1 MKRMIA
7 ILCLFLGIFSGLRAE
22 QEEMQVIQDSLHA
35 RLLRAATQD
44 AAWKAEVDL
53 SVGEIRLSELFRTL
67 AHVNGVNLCVKTDDS
82 RMVSCNFKRAR
93 VTDLL
98 EYLCR
103 EYEME
108 VELTGNILTVYTA
121 AAPPE
126 SPRVPQ
132 ISYEKEKQKISY
144 DLYEDTLSVVMKKMT
159 ELTGINII
167 VPENIRRQTVSGFA
181 TRLPVDE
188 AIPFLAAANGLEAI
202 RGKQGIWTL
211 QAMEEGP
218 PLSPVSSI
226 QYRLPR
232 AFTADEIRCDSL
244 GRVYISVGR
253 GHLQDIVTELCR
265 LRNTDRMFL
274 CPLEK
279 EVSIYAREVD
289 FDTLLE
295 VLFAGTP
302 YTCRREKNICIFGS
316 TAEDKSLN
324 SVAVLPLR
332 FRTVEKVPDLIPET
346 LKSGMQIQVF
356 PDQNSLIV
364 AGSSRQVEQIRQFLE
379 DIDLSVP
386 LVTIEVLI
394 VNSHKT
400 NAQEVGITAGLGEK
414 PVATSGRISPGID
427 LMLSAA
433 SVNHVINSLNGFG
446 SVNLGKV
453 TPNFYMSLKALEEA
467 GTLELRST
475 PKLSTLNGHEAS
487 LKSGETQYY
496 KEVQNN
502 IIGTQN
508 PLQTESYQWKSVEAS
523 LSVSILPYVSRDG
536 KITLTVEISQSEFT
550 AREEKSA
557 PPGTAT
563 RSFKAQIR
571 VENGDMV
578 LLGGIE
584 RNSHEKSSSGLPFLA
599 RVPVLKW
606 LFGSSKNNKVEEKL
620 NLFIKPTVV
629 F

>member
-7 ILCLFLGIFSGLRAE
+7 ILCLLLGIFPGLRAE
-22 QEEMQVIQDSLHA
+22 QEEVRDVQDSLHA
-35 RLLRAATQD
+35 RLVRAAALD
-44 AAWKAEVDL
+44 AAWRSEVDL

-67 AHVNGVNLCVKTDDS
+67 ADVNGVNLCVKTDDS

-108 VELTGNILTVYTA
+108 VELWGNILTVYTA
-121 AAPPE
+121 ATPPDR
-126 SPRVPQ
+126 PRVPQ
-132 ISYEKEKQKISY
+132 ISYEKEKRKISY
-144 DLYEDTLSVVMKKMT
+144 DLCEDTLSVVMKKMT

-167 VPENIRRQTVSGFA
+167 VPEAVRHLTVSGFA

-188 AIPFLAAANGLEAI
+188 AIPFLAAANGLEAMQ
-202 RGKQGIWTL
+202 GKQGIWTL
-211 QAMEEGP
+211 QAMGEGSA
-218 PLSPVSSI
+218 LSPI
-226 QYRLPR
+226 PHRFPR
-232 AFTADEIRCDSL
+232 AFAADEIRCDSL
-244 GRVYISVGR
+244 GRVYISVSH
-253 GHLQDIVTELCR
+253 GHLQDIITELCR
-265 LRNTDRMFL
+265 LRNVDRMFL

-279 EVSIYAREVD
+279 EVSIYAREVG

-302 YTCRREKNICIFGS
+302 YTCRRENNICIFGS

-332 FRTVEKVPDLIPET
+332 FRTVEKVPDLIPES

-400 NAQEVGITAGLGEK
+400 NVQEVGITAGLGDK

-427 LMLSAA
+427 MMLSAA

-523 LSVSILPYVSRDG
+523 LSVSILPYVSRDR

-584 RNSHEKSSSGLPFLA
+584 RNSHEKNSSGLPFLA